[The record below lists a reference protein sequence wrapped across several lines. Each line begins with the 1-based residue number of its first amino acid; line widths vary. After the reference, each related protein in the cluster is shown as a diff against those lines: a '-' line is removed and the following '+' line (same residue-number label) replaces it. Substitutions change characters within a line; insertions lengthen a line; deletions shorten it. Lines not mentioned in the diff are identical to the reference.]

1 MGQVMRGGSL
11 GWGVLGV
18 REGLRRGEGPG
29 GGGPE
34 GDSLGGEEGLT
45 G

>member
-1 MGQVMRGGSL
+1 M
-11 GWGVLGV
+11 

-29 GGGPE
+29 GVGPD